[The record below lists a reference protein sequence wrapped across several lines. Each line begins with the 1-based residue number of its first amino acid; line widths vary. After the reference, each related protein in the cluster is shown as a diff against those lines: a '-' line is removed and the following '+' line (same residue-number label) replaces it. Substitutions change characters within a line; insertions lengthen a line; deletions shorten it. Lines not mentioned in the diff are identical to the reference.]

1 MKKILAVL
9 AVFSVLFS
17 LASCKLSPQMSEEDL
32 RESLTAE
39 ASKKVEE
46 SIKAQEEYEENVGDS
61 IDEIGKT
68 VKNKKLVIKVNT
80 SLGKEYMVYHFGKDK
95 KVDYRVDHF
104 FYDSIENYEWRL
116 NDKADGNKVI
126 AHDESMKMVAVK
138 LSNVPEDDFEYLY
151 NTYTDEKIMKYGY
164 EVIE

>member
-1 MKKILAVL
+1 MKKILAVI

-17 LASCKLSPQMSEEDL
+17 LASCKLSPQMSEEEL

-46 SIKAQEEYEENVGDS
+46 SIKAQEEYEENVGNS

-80 SLGKEYMVYHFGKDK
+80 SLGKEYMVYYFGKDK
-95 KVDYRVDHF
+95 KVDYRVDHY
-104 FYDSIENYEWRL
+104 FYDSIDNYEWRL
-116 NDKADGNKVI
+116 NDEPEGSKVI
-126 AHDESMKMVAVK
+126 AHDESMKMVVVK
-138 LSNVPEDDFEYLY
+138 LSDVPEDEFDYLY
-151 NTYTDEKIMKYGY
+151 ETYKDEKIAKYGY
-164 EVIE
+164 EIIE